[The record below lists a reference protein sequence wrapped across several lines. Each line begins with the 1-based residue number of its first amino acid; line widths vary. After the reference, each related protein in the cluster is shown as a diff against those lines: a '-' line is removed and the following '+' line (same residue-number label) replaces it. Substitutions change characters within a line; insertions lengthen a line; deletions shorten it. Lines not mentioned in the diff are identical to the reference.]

1 MPIKIVRNDAGN
13 CVNFEGSTNP
23 VYWNAC
29 LSAVAVTDANGDLN
43 LVNVINN
50 KSTSGTGETKYEFF
64 EIPYTEWRDED
75 DQPFASATEAAQYI
89 NDKADVTVGTG
100 VTYKGVWD
108 ADTNTP
114 DITTDT
120 SGFNSGDFYK
130 IIAAGTH
137 DLGSGDVDFVN
148 GDEVI
153 FDGTDWVRKPFVG
166 ALIEY
171 DSSQVLLNS
180 NTAVYADAAQ
190 GLPEP
195 NNLEQGW
202 YFTNDAV
209 GKKIN
214 WYFVGSQNVAYQI
227 TKGSLKS
234 GWARVQILKETSDIF
249 MNVYT
254 TPQYDGNDVFWY
266 RSEYTYSGSDFTGL
280 LGQEVLLYW
289 GETPT
294 VHPTLTRVPLT
305 YDNDTSTV
313 SSAALDSD
321 AIFSM
326 ALSTNSAANVGENE
340 FLVKE
345 LGYKNEQYLQSYL
358 LEAQLEGT
366 AIADDS
372 YKDLT
377 GLTSDFKLD
386 DTSTTI
392 MLDNGYNYGANTIKA
407 VNTGDGLITI
417 QSIQGGITHFH
428 SLDHTNVTVNGQS
441 VSGGLNDVI
450 NTLNE
455 LFTVGAFESVVIS
468 DPYSTMIADVDG
480 VDTDPLGAK
489 QGSAIDPVGDDVAAG
504 IGTHSNQSGWLSS
517 ETIDQAGEYFTFD
530 IRGEGQIGFGLVH
543 TTDSYNDG
551 YFSGNSA
558 YANPATFCNGT
569 NSAHYGYQF
578 SHWFHPSPDGPW
590 TNYGANTG
598 YSMREGW
605 SSSTYGFRYNSEG
618 ADWVAGNP
626 VKLRVGI
633 DTNGYISIDYYD
645 ADRDTL
651 WTPMAR
657 TSYPIVQGAEFKLG
671 IKFGDVNARLRTV
684 PKIHLL
690 EPAAPTMYF
699 RYIESPDGQY
709 SYPLFA
715 TEEEANYYD
724 LQEGGSGTSH
734 PHLYEDDP
742 TFTNWWMPDT
752 NSVMNTSA
760 LPSSAQTF
768 EGQTINWTEITTLT
782 NAQMVPA
789 PFSAQTITVNEL
801 SAVNVQLHPQ
811 DASYIT
817 SIVDTDNSGLTIGV
831 NGVHLN
837 RYCS

>member
-1 MPIKIVRNDAGN
+1 MAIKIVKDESGTSARVVGLDIPPLTLNAFVCNATAETGN
-13 CVNFEGSTNP
+13 ITIYSPDRAINGGEFFKPISDLHYTNFIKSDDSVP
-23 VYWNAC
+23 
-29 LSAVAVTDANGDLN
+29 TDALDLKADID
-43 LVNVINN
+43 LQLSQVALTTV
-50 KSTSGTGETKYEFF
+50 
-64 EIPYTEWRDED
+64 
-75 DQPFASATEAAQYI
+75 AAQY
-89 NDKADVTVGTG
+89 
-100 VTYKGVWD
+100 KGIYD
-108 ADTNTP
+108 ATTNTP

-120 SGFNSGDFYK
+120 TG
-130 IIAAGTH
+130 
-137 DLGSGDVDFVN
+137 FVN
-148 GDEVI
+148 GDWYHVTVA
-153 FDGTDWVRKPFVG
+153 GTYGGDNVRVNDELRWNDALDTFEIIPYAG

-202 YFTNDAV
+202 YFTNDEA

-214 WYFVGSQNVAYQI
+214 WYFVGSQNLAYEI
-227 TKGSLKS
+227 TKDSLVS
-234 GWARVQILKETSDIF
+234 GWARVQVLKETSDIF
-249 MNVYT
+249 FNVYT
-254 TPQYDGNDVFWY
+254 TPQYDTNDVFWY
-266 RSEYTYSGSDFTGL
+266 RSEYTYQGADFTGL
-280 LGQEVLLYW
+280 EGQEVLLYW
-289 GETPT
+289 GTEPT
-294 VHPTLTRVPLT
+294 AHPSLTRVALT

-313 SSAALDSD
+313 SSAALGTD

-326 ALSTNSAANVGENE
+326 ALSTNSAAVVGEDE

-345 LGYKNEQYLQSYL
+345 LGYKNGQYTQSYL

-392 MLDNGYNYGANTIKA
+392 MLDNGYNYGVNTIKA
-407 VNTGDGLITI
+407 INTGDGLITI

-455 LFTVGAFESVVIS
+455 LFTVGAFEAVVIS

-480 VDTDPLGAK
+480 VATSTVGAL
-489 QGSAIDPVGDDVAAG
+489 QGSAIDPVGDDIAAG
-504 IGTHSNQSGWLSS
+504 IGTHSNQSGWLST

-543 TTDSYNDG
+543 TQASYDAG
-551 YFSGNSA
+551 YYSGSA
-558 YANPATFCNGT
+558 TYANPATFCNGT

-605 SSSTYGFRYNSEG
+605 SSSTYAFRYNTEG

-633 DTNGYISIDYYD
+633 DVNGYISIDYYD
-645 ADRDTL
+645 ADRDSL

-657 TSYPIVQGAEFKLG
+657 TSYPI
-671 IKFGDVNARLRTV
+671 
-684 PKIHLL
+684 
-690 EPAAPTMYF
+690 
-699 RYIESPDGQY
+699 
-709 SYPLFA
+709 
-715 TEEEANYYD
+715 
-724 LQEGGSGTSH
+724 TS
-734 PHLYEDDP
+734 
-742 TFTNWWMPDT
+742 
-752 NSVMNTSA
+752 
-760 LPSSAQTF
+760 
-768 EGQTINWTEITTLT
+768 
-782 NAQMVPA
+782 
-789 PFSAQTITVNEL
+789 
-801 SAVNVQLHPQ
+801 
-811 DASYIT
+811 
-817 SIVDTDNSGLTIGV
+817 
-831 NGVHLN
+831 
-837 RYCS
+837 RC